1 MDYKK
6 NYDNVMLEIQVA
18 STTCLEQYRTGNWV
32 DLKDWFWEDTSDP
45 EASMLKYMNDY
56 ENGLGAHYDQ
66 WPTIFV

>member
-1 MDYKK
+1 
-6 NYDNVMLEIQVA
+6 MLEIQVA

-66 WPTIFV
+66 